1 MRGQLHS
8 CKVIEWEIRFPI
20 PVHVDDVLLASGDVN
35 SSAGGEKKF
44 LSSEFKRIKGGIRNV
59 AWTC

>member
-20 PVHVDDVLLASGDVN
+20 PMHVDDVLLASGDVN
-35 SSAGGEKKF
+35 LLQEEKRSSCPQ
-44 LSSEFKRIKGGIRNV
+44 SSKE
-59 AWTC
+59 